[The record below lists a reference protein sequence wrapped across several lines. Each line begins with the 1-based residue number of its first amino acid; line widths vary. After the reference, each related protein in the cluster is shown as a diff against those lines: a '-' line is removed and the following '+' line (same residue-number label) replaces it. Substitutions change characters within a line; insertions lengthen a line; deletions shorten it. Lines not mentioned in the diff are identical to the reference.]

1 VSPNIFVCNNGKFR
15 HGSRIGTG
23 GRVTGVDGALT
34 DVELEASAEDDDKE
48 SLGLLDDEE
57 DDDDDDDDDEGDTG
71 DTATCPPPVRLVASV
86 LIEPFAASVLA
97 RKESVMGR
105 TGFPI
110 NVGSLSGE

>member
-15 HGSRIGTG
+15 HGSKIGTG
-23 GRVTGVDGALT
+23 GRVTGIDGALT
-34 DVELEASAEDDDKE
+34 DVEVETSAEDDDKV

-57 DDDDDDDDDEGDTG
+57 DDDDDDDEGDTG

-86 LIEPFAASVLA
+86 LKEPFAASVLD
-97 RKESVMGR
+97 RKESVIGR